1 MRQLH
6 RLTARQVAT
15 IQHAGWH
22 ADGGGLYL
30 RISSGDR
37 RRWVF
42 VYFWNQKRREMG
54 LGPVTGAA
62 SVTLAQARD
71 RATQLRAQV
80 RNGLDPIEQVRSAE
94 RLAAAPPADPAS
106 GRTKTSF
113 GTFADEYVKDMRP
126 SWRSQKHAAQ
136 WSMTLTHYCVTIRE
150 MPIDEI
156 STNDVLAV
164 LKPLWTTRPETAQ
177 RLRGRIENVL
187 DAAKARELRS
197 GENPARWRGHL
208 ENLLPARNKLTR
220 GHHAA
225 LAFDQTPNFLETLRG
240 RNGVAAKALEF
251 TILTAARTNEVLG
264 ARISEFDV
272 DKAEWILPPSRTKA
286 AKVHRIPLSK
296 SALAIVIEQAK
307 ALPGEFLFPGRGS
320 RPLSNMAMEQV
331 LKRMNRTDI
340 TVHGFR
346 STFRDWAAETSAF
359 PHEVCEMALAHT
371 IANKA
376 EAAYRRGD
384 LFEKRRLLMNAW
396 DNYCFPQSDAT
407 VQKVDAH
414 AA

>member
-15 IQHAGWH
+15 IQSPGWH
-22 ADGGGLYL
+22 ADGGGLYF
-30 RISSGDR
+30 RVSGGDR

-54 LGPVTGAA
+54 LGPAAGADL
-62 SVTLAQARD
+62 VTLAQARD

-80 RNGLDPIEQVRSAE
+80 RNGVDPIEHVRSAE
-94 RLAAAPPADPAS
+94 RLTAAQPSELARRSP
-106 GRTKTSF
+106 KTCF
-113 GTFADEYVKDMRP
+113 GAFADEYVRDMRP
-126 SWRSQKHAAQ
+126 SWRSEKHAAQ
-136 WSMTLTHYCVTIRE
+136 WSMTLTHYCASIRE
-150 MPIDEI
+150 MPIDAV
-156 STNDVLAV
+156 STNDILTV
-164 LKPLWTTRPETAQ
+164 LKPLWIARPETAQ

-187 DAAKARELRS
+187 DAAKSRELRS

-225 LAFDQTPNFLETLRG
+225 LAFDEVAKFLEALRN
-240 RNGVAAKALEF
+240 RSCVAAKALEF

-264 ARISEFDV
+264 ARLSEFDLE
-272 DKAEWILPPSRTKA
+272 KAEWTLPASRTKT
-286 AKVHRIPLSK
+286 AKIHRIPLSK
-296 SALAIVIEQAK
+296 SALNIVIEQAK
-307 ALPGEFLFPGRGS
+307 ALPGEFIFPGRGTK
-320 RPLSNMAMEQV
+320 PLSNMAMAQV
-331 LKRMNRTDI
+331 LKRMNRADI

-396 DNYCFPQSDAT
+396 DNYCSPSVDTT
-407 VQKVDAH
+407 VQMGVAH